1 MLRLATQVQAR
12 TQQPTAMGGQ
22 SRHLLVR
29 THGPN
34 LAGPGRRRQGAGAG
48 IRYNSQKPAG
58 TGPSTPGLLHI
69 CRHGFFAASCSGL
82 YSP

>member
-29 THGPN
+29 THAHESSRHPPRNARSSYGNP
-34 LAGPGRRRQGAGAG
+34 LRRSHRRAELPFRAQG
-48 IRYNSQKPAG
+48 
-58 TGPSTPGLLHI
+58 
-69 CRHGFFAASCSGL
+69 
-82 YSP
+82 